1 MIRSMTGF
9 GDASDQVQ
17 DLHFGVELRSLNN
30 RYFKAAI
37 RLPEA
42 IAGLEAELEALLR
55 KRVTRGSLVLSVKFR
70 LADTSAAHKVNDE
83 ALLNYLDHLETIQAK
98 VGPTGQHLT
107 IDLTALL
114 ALPGVLTP
122 SHEDEALL
130 QLSRPV
136 VLRLADAACDKL
148 NAMRAAEGKGL
159 GKELLDLKQ
168 AILARLEIVRSRA
181 PQVIDEYHLR
191 LRQRVDKLLARAE
204 LEVSQVDLIKEVA
217 IFAERAD
224 VNEELSRLSSHLDQF
239 AQIIESPNDAAN
251 GRTLDFIAQE
261 MLREANTIA
270 SKSNDAAIS
279 RACVE
284 VKSAID
290 RIKEQVQ
297 NVE

>member
-9 GDASDQVQ
+9 GDASEQVG
-17 DLHFGVELRSLNN
+17 DLHFAVEIRSLNN
-30 RYFKAAI
+30 RYFKATI
-37 RLPEA
+37 RLPEP

-55 KRVTRGSLVLSVKFR
+55 KRVTRGSLVLTVKFR
-70 LADTSAAHKVNDE
+70 LADSAAAHQVNDD

-98 VGPTGQHLT
+98 VGPTDQHLT

-122 SHEDEALL
+122 SQDEEAMLGAA
-130 QLSRPV
+130 RPV
-136 VLRLADAACDKL
+136 VLRLAHAACDKL
-148 NAMRAAEGKGL
+148 NVMRTAEGAGL
-159 GKELLDLKQ
+159 GKELLEHKA
-168 AILARLEIVRSRA
+168 AILQRLAIIRERA
-181 PQVIDEYHLR
+181 PHVVEEYHTR

-224 VNEELSRLSSHLDQF
+224 VNEELSRLSSHLEQF
-239 AQIIESPNDAAN
+239 AGIVSGQDEAAN

-261 MLREANTIA
+261 MLREANTIG

-279 RACVE
+279 RATVE
-284 VKSAID
+284 VKSVID